1 MLTNDISHDNI
12 IHMDRIDLLI
22 KQSEYLLEEGIDPE
36 IIPDLA
42 FQAVDDILYIEL
54 HKKGAHNVLTRAN

>member
-1 MLTNDISHDNI
+1 
-12 IHMDRIDLLI
+12 MDRIDLLI

-54 HKKGAHNVLTRAN
+54 HKKGAHNVRTRAN